1 MKLIH
6 ILSRRTA
13 RAGVVAGQQGE
24 ITHNNINLKSTV
36 SSALLRPDEE
46 KKKEAISPLSFKSH
60 TEYGLDL
67 SQALAGNGI
76 LANKSQI

>member
-24 ITHNNINLKSTV
+24 ITHNTNLKSTV

-46 KKKEAISPLSFKSH
+46 KKNEAISPLSFKSH

-67 SQALAGNGI
+67 SQALAGKGI